1 LAVRTPGDRINRC
14 GMPSKRLQFFS
25 RFRIPKSNG
34 SIIAGGRDLTPL
46 RIPFRPTDD
55 ASVTKEHQRFHICFN
70 SIPYTNGMIL
80 AGGCQA
86 PAVWTP
92 SNAFNPSGMPVERKP
107 LLAGG
112 CIPNLHDSVCA
123 SRGQ

>member
-1 LAVRTPGDRINRC
+1 
-14 GMPSKRLQFFS
+14 M
-25 RFRIPKSNG
+25 FRIPKSNG
-34 SIIAGGRDLTPL
+34 SIIAGGRDLAPL

-55 ASVTKEHQRFHICFN
+55 ARVTKEHQRFHICFN
-70 SIPYTNGMIL
+70 GIPYTNGMIL

-86 PAVWTP
+86 SAVWTP
-92 SNAFNPSGMPVERKP
+92 SNAFNPSGMPVEGKP

-112 CIPNLHDSVCA
+112 CIPNLHNSVCA